1 MSTKKNIL
9 VYPLHPTSYAKLIDL
24 AVKMS
29 REGLFDIDVLVTNE
43 YVRESLSK
51 EEQVGRAGFGIV
63 DIGHAGNARMN
74 NITKKMKWFFVM
86 FERVLVFLKVRLQIN
101 LIDGWLEW
109 RFLRQHANRF
119 QLISRLMDAKRY
131 HGVLVTGDRHMQY
144 EPALLKA
151 CKIRNIPTFIP
162 PISLILNP
170 REKAKLRYRQYGL
183 STETCLQKKYP
194 KQFFEIQH
202 GQYIGFYETWKIRAL
217 GRLKMLSNNPWVLG
231 AGLSDYIMVSGKM
244 ERDELI
250 EWGLR
255 EDKIIETGDPEYDAL
270 YLCQVRKSDV
280 LNALIQEYGLSGAK
294 KNIVIAL
301 QPLYEHKLANEEEHW
316 KVINEICSITCTLK
330 SNVLVSLHPKMHRE
344 QYHFLEQEFGLKII
358 RKKLREFLPL
368 GDIFISGQG
377 STTWRWS
384 ALCGIPTIICDWYG
398 LNYIMNQQGFG
409 MQTVNTVS
417 DFKETLTKVF
427 FSAEYATLLKQR
439 QLEVAHR
446 IGILDGKATQ
456 RIIANIASHI

>member
-29 REGLFDIDVLVTNE
+29 RAGLFDVDVLVTND
-43 YVRESLSK
+43 YVRENLCK

-63 DIGHAGNARMN
+63 DIGNAEITQMN
-74 NITKKMKWFFVM
+74 IITKNMEWFFVIL
-86 FERVLVFLKVRLQIN
+86 ERVLVFLKVRLKLN
-101 LIDGWLEW
+101 LIDSWSEW
-109 RFLRQHANRF
+109 RFLRQYENRF
-119 QLISRLMDAKRY
+119 QLISRLIDAKRY
-131 HGVLVTGDRHMQY
+131 HGAVLTGDRHMQY

-170 REKAKLRYRQYGL
+170 RDKAKLRYRQYGL
-183 STETCLQKKYP
+183 SNEMHLHKKYP
-194 KQFFEIQH
+194 GQFFEYQG
-202 GQYIGFYETWKIRAL
+202 GQYVGFYEPWKIRAL
-217 GRLKMLSNNPWVLG
+217 GRLKMLSDNPWVLG

-255 EDKIIETGDPEYDAL
+255 ADKIIETGDPEHDAL
-270 YLCQVRKSDV
+270 YRCQARKNDILRV
-280 LNALIQEYGLSGAK
+280 LIQEYGLDSTRK
-294 KNIVIAL
+294 TIVIAL
-301 QPLYEHKLANEEEHW
+301 QPLYEHKLVDEEEHW
-316 KVINEICSITCTLK
+316 KVINEICSITCSFK
-330 SNVLVSLHPKMHRE
+330 SNILVSLHPKMRCE
-344 QYHFLEQEFGLKII
+344 QYHFLEKEFELKII
-358 RKKLREFLPL
+358 RKKLWNFLPL

-384 ALCGIPTIICDWYG
+384 VLCGIPTIICDWYG

-417 DFKETLTKVF
+417 DFRKTLTKVF
-427 FSAEYATLLKQR
+427 FSAEYASLLKQQ
-439 QLEVAHR
+439 QLEAAER
-446 IGILDGKATQ
+446 ISIFDGKATQ
-456 RIIANIASHI
+456 RIIANIAGHI